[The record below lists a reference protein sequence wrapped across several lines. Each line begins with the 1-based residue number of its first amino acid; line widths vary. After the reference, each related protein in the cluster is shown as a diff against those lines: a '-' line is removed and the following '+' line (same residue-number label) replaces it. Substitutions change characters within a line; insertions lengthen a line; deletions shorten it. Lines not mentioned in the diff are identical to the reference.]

1 MKVSPILTSNF
12 SIFSAAFTREKNCS
26 IEFLLSVI
34 FYLSFHSSSPFLALS
49 ILEVPQKS
57 PRRLFF
63 LNAVPYTCQM
73 RIFHRGNFCLKWQI
87 LRKRKIDHLIK
98 ILITANCAYSDE
110 SFFHQHALVGGR
122 NDSYWNPWS
131 NRSEDTKLTESQE
144 DGDEVISI
152 AWEFFLENQQD
163 SRVMEQ

>member
-1 MKVSPILTSNF
+1 
-12 SIFSAAFTREKNCS
+12 
-26 IEFLLSVI
+26 
-34 FYLSFHSSSPFLALS
+34 
-49 ILEVPQKS
+49 
-57 PRRLFF
+57 
-63 LNAVPYTCQM
+63 M
-73 RIFHRGNFCLKWQI
+73 RIFHRGNFCLKRQI